1 MITGLT
7 LKKEKAML
15 KKYIQPQTDTV
26 KVQAQEILAGSD
38 QTFKVLPSDGEDP
51 KIITKDDMESKFNH
65 YDVWED

>member
-1 MITGLT
+1 
-7 LKKEKAML
+7 ML

-38 QTFKVLPSDGEDP
+38 LTIQVLPSDDP
-51 KIITKDDMESKFNH
+51 DGTITKDDMESKFNH

>member
-38 QTFKVLPSDGEDP
+38 LTIQVLPSDDP
-51 KIITKDDMESKFNH
+51 DGTITKDEMESKFNH

>member
-7 LKKEKAML
+7 LKKKAML

-38 QTFKVLPSDGEDP
+38 QTIPVLPPDDP
-51 KIITKDDMESKFNH
+51 KGGPITKDEMESKFNH
-65 YDVWED
+65 YNVWED